1 VPPSPPAASTGTIGF
16 RPPEGVDLLQ
26 RLRGQG
32 TIRPA
37 VDPGLAGGLRDWL
50 EDGLAEAAGA
60 VADGAGPV
68 RVSKD
73 ALTGVLTCEAHQ
85 VARRTAPRVISE
97 EMARGSLVDALFRQ
111 WVTTGRLDDPW
122 ADALGAVEV
131 GGDPDGI
138 AGFVAG
144 LADERREALAEEIGE
159 HAAGIVAR
167 WPVPS
172 PMWLPRT
179 QERVVV
185 PLVGGRVV
193 MSGVVDLAFGG
204 PAGERASV
212 CVVELK
218 SGRRRVEHRGDLH
231 FYALL
236 ETLRS
241 GAPPFRIATY
251 YTRTGELDVEAVN
264 EDVLLSALQRV
275 LAGAVKLCRLAA
287 GTEPVR
293 SPNGLCAWC
302 SDLPQCGPGQDRVG
316 SDVPRQAGDTTG
328 DDDLDLVPAG
338 LIGEGGND
346 GDEGADE

>member
-1 VPPSPPAASTGTIGF
+1 
-16 RPPEGVDLLQ
+16 
-26 RLRGQG
+26 
-32 TIRPA
+32 
-37 VDPGLAGGLRDWL
+37 LRDWL
-50 EDGLAEAAGA
+50 EDGLAGPAGA
-60 VADGAGPV
+60 VAPDAVPV
-68 RVSKD
+68 RVTKE
-73 ALTGVLTCEAHQ
+73 ALTGVLTCEAHL
-85 VARRTAPRVISE
+85 VARRAAPRVVSAE
-97 EMARGSLVDALFRQ
+97 LARGSMVDALFRQ

-122 ADALGAVEV
+122 SDALAAVGV

-138 AGFVAG
+138 AGFVEELPA
-144 LADERREALAEEIGE
+144 ERRQALVEEIEE
-159 HAAGIVAR
+159 HAAGLVAR

-172 PMWLPRT
+172 PTWLPRT

-251 YTRTGELDVEAVN
+251 YTRTGELDVEAVG
-264 EDVLLSALQRV
+264 EDVLVGAVDRV
-275 LAGAVKLCRLAA
+275 LAGAVRLCRLAG

-302 SDLPQCGPGQDRVG
+302 SDLPRCEPGQARSG
-316 SDVPRQAGDTTG
+316 TDVPRRAG
-328 DDDLDLVPAG
+328 
-338 LIGEGGND
+338 
-346 GDEGADE
+346 

>member
-1 VPPSPPAASTGTIGF
+1 
-16 RPPEGVDLLQ
+16 VD
-26 RLRGQG
+26 
-32 TIRPA
+32 
-37 VDPGLAGGLRDWL
+37 
-50 EDGLAEAAGA
+50 
-60 VADGAGPV
+60 ADADPV
-68 RVSKD
+68 RVTKD
-73 ALTGVLTCEAHQ
+73 ELTGVLTCEAHL
-85 VARRTAPRVISE
+85 VARRAAPRVVSAE
-97 EMARGSLVDALFRQ
+97 LARGSLVDALFRQ

-122 ADALGAVEV
+122 SDALGAVSV

-138 AGFVAG
+138 AGFVGG
-144 LADERREALAEEIGE
+144 LAAERRQALTEEIVE

-172 PMWLPRT
+172 PTWLPRT

-193 MSGVVDLAFGG
+193 MNGVVDLAFGG

-212 CVVELK
+212 CIVELK

-251 YTRTGELDVEAVN
+251 YTRTGELDVEAVS
-264 EDVLLSALQRV
+264 EDVLVSAVQRV
-275 LAGAVKLCRLAA
+275 LAGAVRLCRLAA
-287 GTEPVR
+287 GTEPAR

-302 SDLPQCGPGQDRVG
+302 SDLPRCEPGQARAG
-316 SDVPRQAGDTTG
+316 TDVPRRVGDTA
-328 DDDLDLVPAG
+328 DDLEDLDLDLVAAG
-338 LIGEGGND
+338 IVGG
-346 GDEGADE
+346 GREVDEVVEQ

>member
-1 VPPSPPAASTGTIGF
+1 
-16 RPPEGVDLLQ
+16 
-26 RLRGQG
+26 
-32 TIRPA
+32 
-37 VDPGLAGGLRDWL
+37 LRDWL
-50 EDGLAEAAGA
+50 EDGLAGPAGA
-60 VADGAGPV
+60 VAPDAVPV
-68 RVSKD
+68 RVTKE
-73 ALTGVLTCEAHQ
+73 ALTGVLTCEAHL
-85 VARRTAPRVISE
+85 VARRAAPRVVSAE
-97 EMARGSLVDALFRQ
+97 LARGSMVDALFRQ

-122 ADALGAVEV
+122 SDALAAVGV

-138 AGFVAG
+138 AGFVEELPA
-144 LADERREALAEEIGE
+144 ERRQALVEEIEE
-159 HAAGIVAR
+159 HAAGLVAR

-172 PMWLPRT
+172 PTWLPRT

-251 YTRTGELDVEAVN
+251 YTRTGELDVEAVG
-264 EDVLLSALQRV
+264 EDVLVGAVERV
-275 LAGAVKLCRLAA
+275 LAGAVRLCRLAG

-302 SDLPQCGPGQDRVG
+302 SDLPRCDPGQARAG
-316 SDVPRQAGDTTG
+316 TDVPRRAGEDE
-328 DDDLDLVPAG
+328 DEDFLDLASSGPVGAG
-338 LIGEGGND
+338 TETGGEV
-346 GDEGADE
+346 GA